1 MALTIIVS
9 IREAHSNKKSDGQ
22 LECLNVSDCT
32 THFCML
38 LVWFNGVIQHQRPFG
53 MVGMVY

>member
-22 LECLNVSDCT
+22 LECLNVSDCAP
-32 THFCML
+32 HFCML
-38 LVWFNGVIQHQRPFG
+38 LVWFNVVIQHQRPC
-53 MVGMVY
+53 GMVY